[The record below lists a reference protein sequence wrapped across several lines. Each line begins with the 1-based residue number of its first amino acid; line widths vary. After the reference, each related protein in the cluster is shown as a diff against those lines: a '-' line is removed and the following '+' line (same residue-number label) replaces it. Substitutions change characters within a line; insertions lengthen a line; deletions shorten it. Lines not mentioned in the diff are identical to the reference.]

1 MVKSNNITT
10 NFSKTIV
17 YGTKMNR
24 IEISKKHLVLIFLF
38 LLIFIVGTILIFIT
52 PTSIKIIYGRTVKTS
67 DGETISFNVLE
78 PKRGGSNK
86 KAVIIGHGIMSNKEM
101 MKGYAIELAA
111 AGFVAIPFDFRG
123 HGQSSGELDRD
134 RLIIDVQAI
143 LSYVNSRADINSSA
157 LGYLGFSMGGFPGI
171 EIVNQSTNFKCF
183 VGAGTRLPT
192 NVRLGNYSEPLN
204 ILMILGRYDEIITIE
219 ELKEGLSDR
228 VGLPS
233 ADIDV
238 NKLYG
243 SFQDGNASMIYLD
256 DTTNHVLGI
265 WDPDFIREAR
275 NFIMNTF
282 PNVKAV
288 DENFFV
294 NIRFLILVL
303 QIIGGIGFFFLITS
317 PLSKF
322 ILNSKQNDR
331 VTIELENE
339 SVNTTIIKTISYS
352 IVLGIPGVIIF
363 IPILM
368 VLPLAIAGFVSA
380 LLFGQMFGILIL
392 LCRLGKKENLT
403 LLNIIKKPFNTSK
416 EKLVKQIFLGAIL
429 AVIYYVILY
438 LSIGL
443 NYLGMVPALMKML
456 WVPIYFMIFFFI
468 FIILGLLFH
477 SVIQN
482 KVGSGLRNFI
492 KVSLMIF
499 GFFFLYMFSY
509 LFILAIIMNSFFYF
523 GSFLPI
529 AIPIFLLTAF
539 SSTLIYQKSGN
550 VIAGAIVN
558 SLFLTLVICTLSP
571 YQNGLSFILGFF
583 H

>member
-1 MVKSNNITT
+1 L
-10 NFSKTIV
+10 
-17 YGTKMNR
+17 NR
-24 IEISKKHLVLIFLF
+24 IEISKKHLVLISLF

-52 PTSIKIIYGRTVKTS
+52 PTSIKINYGRTVKTS

-101 MKGYAIELAA
+101 MKNYAIELAA

-123 HGQSSGELDRD
+123 HGQSSGELNRD
-134 RLIIDVQAI
+134 RLIYDIQAI
-143 LSYVNSRADINSSA
+143 LSYVNSRTDINSSA

-183 VGAGTRLPT
+183 VGAGTRLPI
-192 NVRLGNYSEPLN
+192 NVRIGNFSDPLN
-204 ILMILGRYDEIITIE
+204 ILMIVGRYDEVITVE
-219 ELKEGLSDR
+219 ELKEGLADR
-228 VGLPS
+228 VGLS
-233 ADIDV
+233 SNDIDV

-275 NFIMNTF
+275 NFVMNTF
-282 PNVKAV
+282 PDVKAI

-294 NIRFLILVL
+294 NIRFLIFTL
-303 QIIGGIGFFFLITS
+303 QIIGGIGFFFLII
-317 PLSKF
+317 PPISKL
-322 ILNSKQNDR
+322 ILKSKRDDKM
-331 VTIELENE
+331 TIEIENE
-339 SVNTTIIKTISYS
+339 SVNKIIMKTISYS
-352 IVLGIPGVIIF
+352 IVFGIPGVMIF
-363 IPILM
+363 IPILII
-368 VLPLAIAGFVSA
+368 LPLAIAGFVST
-380 LLFGQMFGILIL
+380 LLFGQMFGVLIL
-392 LCRLGKKENLT
+392 LLRLGKKENLT
-403 LLNIIKKPFNTSK
+403 LLNIIKRPFYNSK
-416 EKLVKQIFLGAIL
+416 EKLVKQIVLGIIF
-429 AVIYYVILY
+429 AVIYYIILY

-443 NYLGMVPALMKML
+443 NYLGMVPTLMKWF
-456 WVPIYFMIFFFI
+456 WVPIYFGIFFFI
-468 FIILGLLFH
+468 LVILGLLFH
-477 SVIQN
+477 GVIQN
-482 KVGSGLRNFI
+482 KVGPGLRNCI
-492 KVSLMIF
+492 KVSLMTF
-499 GFFFLYMFSY
+499 GFLFLFMFSY

-539 SSTLIYQKSGN
+539 NSTIIYQKTGN

-558 SLFLTLVICTLSP
+558 SLFITLVICTLSP

-583 H
+583 Q

>member
-1 MVKSNNITT
+1 
-10 NFSKTIV
+10 
-17 YGTKMNR
+17 MNR
-24 IEISKKHLVLIFLF
+24 FEISKKYLILISLF
-38 LLIFIVGTILIFIT
+38 LLIFIVGTILILII
-52 PTSIKIIYGRTVKTS
+52 PIGIKTTYGRTVKTS
-67 DGETISFNVLE
+67 DGEIISFNVFE
-78 PKRGGSNK
+78 PKKGGTNK
-86 KAVIIGHGIMSNKEM
+86 KAVIIGHGVMSNKEM

-123 HGQSSGELDRD
+123 HGQSSGELKRD
-134 RLIIDVQAI
+134 RLIYDIQAI
-143 LSYVNSRADINSSA
+143 ISYVNSRVDINSSA

-171 EIVNQSTNFKCF
+171 EIVNQSANFKCF

-192 NVRLGNYSEPLN
+192 NVRIGNSSDPLN
-204 ILMILGRYDEIITIE
+204 ILMIVGRYDEAITVR

-256 DTTNHVLGI
+256 DTSNHVLGI

-275 NFIMNTF
+275 NFVMNTF
-282 PNVKAV
+282 PDVKAV

-294 NIRFLILVL
+294 NIRFLILGL
-303 QIIGGIGFFFLITS
+303 QIIGGVGFFFLIIP

-322 ILNSKQNDR
+322 ILNSKQKDR
-331 VTIELENE
+331 VIIEIENE
-339 SVNTTIIKTISYS
+339 SVNSTIIKTIFYS

-363 IPILM
+363 IPIFII
-368 VLPLAIAGFVSA
+368 LPLAIAGFVST

-392 LCRLGKKENLT
+392 LYKLGKKENLT
-403 LLNIIKKPFNTSK
+403 LLTIIKKPFISSK
-416 EKLVKQIFLGAIL
+416 EQLVKQILLGAIL
-429 AVIYYVILY
+429 AVIFYLILY

-443 NYLGMVPALMKML
+443 NYLGMVPAPMKTF
-456 WVPIYFMIFFFI
+456 WVPIYFMMFFFI
-468 FIILGLLFH
+468 NIIFGLLFH
-477 SVIQN
+477 GVIQN
-482 KVGSGLRNFI
+482 KVGSGRRNLI

-499 GFFFLYMFSY
+499 GFLFLNIFSY
-509 LFILAIIMNSFFYF
+509 LFILAIIMKNFFYF
-523 GSFLPI
+523 GTFLPV
-529 AIPIFLLTAF
+529 AIPILLSIAF

-550 VIAGAIVN
+550 VIAGAIV
-558 SLFLTLVICTLSP
+558 SSFFLTLVICTLSP
-571 YQNGLSFILGFF
+571 YQNGLSFVLGFF

>member
-1 MVKSNNITT
+1 M
-10 NFSKTIV
+10 
-17 YGTKMNR
+17 
-24 IEISKKHLVLIFLF
+24 
-38 LLIFIVGTILIFIT
+38 IFIIGTILIFIT
-52 PTSIKIIYGRTVKTS
+52 PTNIKITYGRTVKTS

-78 PKRGGSNK
+78 PRRGGSNK
-86 KAVIIGHGIMSNKEM
+86 KVVIIGHGIMSNKEM

-123 HGQSSGELDRD
+123 HGQSSGELNRD
-134 RLIIDVQAI
+134 KLIYDIQAI
-143 LSYVNSRADINSSA
+143 LSYVNSRTDINSSA

-183 VGAGTRLPT
+183 VGAGTRLPN
-192 NVRLGNYSEPLN
+192 NVRLGNSTNPLN
-204 ILMILGRYDEIITIE
+204 ILMIVGRYDEVITVE

-233 ADIDV
+233 NDIDV

-243 SFQDGNASMIYLD
+243 NFQDGNASMIYLD

-265 WDPDFIREAR
+265 WDPDFIRESR

-282 PNVKAV
+282 PDVKAV

-294 NIRFLILVL
+294 NVRFLILVL
-303 QIIGGIGFFFLITS
+303 QIIGGIGFFFLIAS
-317 PLSKF
+317 HLSNF
-322 ILNSKQNDR
+322 IINSRHDER

-339 SVNTTIIKTISYS
+339 SVYNTFIKTLIYS

-363 IPILM
+363 IPILLI
-368 VLPLAIAGFVSA
+368 LPLAIAGFVST

-392 LCRLGKKENLT
+392 LHRLGKKENLA
-403 LLNIIKKPFNTSK
+403 LLNIIKKPFNISK
-416 EKLVKQIFLGAIL
+416 GKLLRHIFLGTIL
-429 AVIYYVILY
+429 AIIYYVILY

-443 NYLGMVPALMKML
+443 NYLGIVPALMKML
-456 WVPIYFMIFFFI
+456 WVPLYFMILFCI
-468 FIILGLLFH
+468 FIIFGLLFH

-482 KVGSGLRNFI
+482 KVGSGFRNYI

-499 GFFFLYMFSY
+499 GFLSLYMFSF

-539 SSTLIYQKSGN
+539 SSTHMYQKSGN
-550 VIAGAIVN
+550 LIAGAIVN
-558 SLFLTLVICTLSP
+558 SLFITLVICTLSP